1 MFYYLNVVVSLKLVF
16 FDPYNETIAI
26 NMDYAPLWIAK
37 ISITPAMK
45 RDNPEIV
52 EKLLLYQL
60 KIKDI
65 LAVTFLPN
73 QETNNFQQQT
83 EELKSVML
91 NKFNKLEKLIKYKD
105 IDYQSKYSDWKKSI
119 FNKINILTEYHNTTR
134 NQQFAITY
142 RMFEGSIGIYVNDIK
157 RIFCKEHN
165 YKDCYPLDAI
175 EANEEYKTRFDSI
188 LQVRINKMNKE
199 IKLKEETKNRIT
211 SF

>member
-1 MFYYLNVVVSLKLVF
+1 
-16 FDPYNETIAI
+16 
-26 NMDYAPLWIAK
+26 
-37 ISITPAMK
+37 
-45 RDNPEIV
+45 
-52 EKLLLYQL
+52 
-60 KIKDI
+60 
-65 LAVTFLPN
+65 
-73 QETNNFQQQT
+73 
-83 EELKSVML
+83 ML